1 MYGFLYRLGTWL
13 LQKVGV
19 AVLIAVIGLV
29 GVGLWFFLRD
39 QVDLETRR
47 LEYVAE
53 LEARRVEIVS
63 AKAEALKLA
72 EEVKAS
78 ARVQEERIAQAN
90 RIIESL
96 RALESWWDRWFGDA
110 EQKATDQERI
120 ERLTNLRGE
129 ASRELDGLRETL
141 SDITLQTETYDFQ
154 LNSIEKDLEGSAASE
169 SAVSH
174 YVREAWQHSKTYLAV
189 ALLVFFFGPTV
200 VKLLAYYLLAP
211 WLSRGKAIRFQEED
225 AIAVPHVRPSAVSCE
240 VGLWPGEVLRV
251 KEKFLQ
257 TSDDDLRRKTRFLFD
272 WSIPFTS
279 LACGLSELVE
289 LRNGKA
295 GERAALTLSNSD
307 DPHVELSVIE
317 VPDGAS
323 IVLRPS
329 FLVGV
334 ITKDE
339 EQVEIRR
346 RWTLL
351 RWQAWI
357 TLQFRFFEFVGPCRL
372 VVAGSRG
379 VRAEVLKPDPLKA
392 TRTARRTNQRATIGF
407 TPTLDY
413 LPVRAET
420 FWGYYRNMNP
430 LFDDLFAGAG
440 IFVMQETATE
450 GERAKPQ
457 RFWEAIWNSVLK
469 VFGI

>member
-13 LQKVGV
+13 LQK
-19 AVLIAVIGLV
+19 AAIAVIIAVVALV
-29 GVGLWFFLRD
+29 GIGLWLYLRD

-47 LEYVAE
+47 MEFVAE
-53 LEARRVEIVS
+53 LEAKRIEVAT
-63 AKAEALKLA
+63 AKAEALTA
-72 EEVKAS
+72 VAEVK
-78 ARVQEERIAQAN
+78 VLMVEQQKRIEAAD
-90 RIIESL
+90 RIIKNLSEL
-96 RALESWWDRWFGDA
+96 ASWWDRLWGNT
-110 EQKATDQERI
+110 EQQEANAERI
-120 ERLTNLRGE
+120 RRMTALKSDAAIRVEELTRDISRLVE
-129 ASRELDGLRETL
+129 ETEIL
-141 SDITLQTETYDFQ
+141 DFQ
-154 LNSIEKDLEGSAASE
+154 LSSIEKDLAGAAASE

-174 YVREAWQHSKTYLAV
+174 YIRAAWERSQNLILV
-189 ALLVFFFGPTV
+189 ALLVFLFGPTV
-200 VKLLAYYLLAP
+200 VKLLAFYVLAP
-211 WLSRGKAIRFQEED
+211 WLSRGKAIRFESD
-225 AIAVPHVRPSAVSCE
+225 AVALPHVRPSAVSSE

-257 TSDDDLRRKTRFLFD
+257 TSDEDLKRKTRFVFD
-272 WSIPFTS
+272 WSIPLTS
-279 LACGLSELVE
+279 LACGLTELVE

-307 DPHVELSVIE
+307 DPHTELSVIE
-317 VPDGAS
+317 VPEGAS
-323 IVLRPS
+323 IILRPS

-334 ITKDE
+334 ITRDE
-339 EQVEIRR
+339 EKVEIRR

-372 VVAGSRG
+372 IVAGSRG
-379 VRAEVLKPDPLKA
+379 VRAEIMQPDEMKT
-392 TRTARRTNQRATIGF
+392 TRLARRTNQRATIGF

-430 LFDDLFAGAG
+430 LFDDLFAGTG
-440 IFVMQETATE
+440 LFVMQETSHDRE
-450 GERAKPQ
+450 GAKPQ
-457 RFWEAIWNSVLK
+457 RFWETMWNSVLK